1 MLGAV
6 GRCCT
11 GALQALKPGV
21 QPLKALIGSPAVLSR
36 KYCILVLFGRIFFGP
51 FKGVSDWADAEGQGQ
66 CLALAVASSTSANA
80 LGLDIKVSIWKFT
93 SDSTTPK
100 ATHMCT

>member
-21 QPLKALIGSPAVLSR
+21 QPLKALVGSPAVLSR
-36 KYCILVLFGRIFFGP
+36 KYRMLGGFGRVLAT
-51 FKGVSDWADAEGQGQ
+51 KRHAYTAVAEGQGQ
-66 CLALAVASSTSANA
+66 R
-80 LGLDIKVSIWKFT
+80 
-93 SDSTTPK
+93 
-100 ATHMCT
+100 

>member
-21 QPLKALIGSPAVLSR
+21 QPLKALVGSPAVLSR
-36 KYCILVLFGRIFFGP
+36 KYRMLCAFDRVLAMKRH
-51 FKGVSDWADAEGQGQ
+51 VYTAVAEGQGQ
-66 CLALAVASSTSANA
+66 R
-80 LGLDIKVSIWKFT
+80 
-93 SDSTTPK
+93 
-100 ATHMCT
+100 

>member
-21 QPLKALIGSPAVLSR
+21 QPLKALVGSPAVLSR
-36 KYCILVLFGRIFFGP
+36 KYRMLGAFGRVLAV
-51 FKGVSDWADAEGQGQ
+51 KRHVYTAVAEGQGQ
-66 CLALAVASSTSANA
+66 R
-80 LGLDIKVSIWKFT
+80 
-93 SDSTTPK
+93 
-100 ATHMCT
+100 

>member
-21 QPLKALIGSPAVLSR
+21 QPLKALVGSPSVL
-36 KYCILVLFGRIFFGP
+36 GRRDYSAQMA
-51 FKGVSDWADAEGQGQ
+51 KD
-66 CLALAVASSTSANA
+66 LA
-80 LGLDIKVSIWKFT
+80 
-93 SDSTTPK
+93 
-100 ATHMCT
+100 

>member
-21 QPLKALIGSPAVLSR
+21 QPLKALVGSPAVLSR
-36 KYCILVLFGRIFFGP
+36 KSCMLGGFDRNRGRKRCIQAPVRRAGAMLT
-51 FKGVSDWADAEGQGQ
+51 
-66 CLALAVASSTSANA
+66 LATASSTLSVLPAPEQA
-80 LGLDIKVSIWKFT
+80 LRLK
-93 SDSTTPK
+93 
-100 ATHMCT
+100 CQN

>member
-21 QPLKALIGSPAVLSR
+21 QPLKALVGSPAVLSR
-36 KYCILVLFGRIFFGP
+36 KSRML
-51 FKGVSDWADAEGQGQ
+51 
-66 CLALAVASSTSANA
+66 
-80 LGLDIKVSIWKFT
+80 
-93 SDSTTPK
+93 
-100 ATHMCT
+100 

>member
-21 QPLKALIGSPAVLSR
+21 QPLKALVGSPAVLSR
-36 KYCILVLFGRIFFGP
+36 KSSMLCAFERTNDDLPGACQRRAAAMLT
-51 FKGVSDWADAEGQGQ
+51 
-66 CLALAVASSTSANA
+66 LALRNMPAVQQA
-80 LGLDIKVSIWKFT
+80 LKLKCHI
-93 SDSTTPK
+93 
-100 ATHMCT
+100 